1 MLRYLTLALVVATSL
16 AHPDY
21 SDTWE
26 EFKQKYEKEYES
38 EDEEVIHR
46 LQITLKPYYFNALI
60 KKSAFPSMSMITKK
74 IMHQS

>member
-1 MLRYLTLALVVATSL
+1 MLRYLTLAALLVATSL

-38 EDEEVIHR
+38 EDEEVKYWTSNGL
-46 LQITLKPYYFNALI
+46 LQFSYL
-60 KKSAFPSMSMITKK
+60 FPF
-74 IMHQS
+74 

>member
-1 MLRYLTLALVVATSL
+1 MLRYLTLAALLVATSL

-38 EDEEVIHR
+38 EDEEVISIPSLIIELVMVCCSFLICFPFN
-46 LQITLKPYYFNALI
+46 LQVIT
-60 KKSAFPSMSMITKK
+60 SE
-74 IMHQS
+74 

>member
-1 MLRYLTLALVVATSL
+1 MLRYLTLAALLVATSL

-38 EDEEVIHR
+38 EDEEVKYWTSNGL
-46 LQITLKPYYFNALI
+46 LQFSYL
-60 KKSAFPSMSMITKK
+60 FPL
-74 IMHQS
+74 

>member
-1 MLRYLTLALVVATSL
+1 MLRYMTLAALLVATSL

-38 EDEEVIHR
+38 EDEEVKYWTSNGL
-46 LQITLKPYYFNALI
+46 LQFSYL
-60 KKSAFPSMSMITKK
+60 FPL
-74 IMHQS
+74 

>member
-1 MLRYLTLALVVATSL
+1 MLRYVTLATLLVATSL

-38 EDEEVIHR
+38 EDEEVKYWTSNGL
-46 LQITLKPYYFNALI
+46 LQFSYL
-60 KKSAFPSMSMITKK
+60 FPL
-74 IMHQS
+74 